1 MFCINP
7 SVILAFK
14 MNFIVYQGM
23 NFGRRIAQYVLI
35 ICENLL
41 QISWGNHTKFAL
53 QDLTQRHAILIFL
66 SLLGRFA

>member
-14 MNFIVYQGM
+14 MNFIVYQEM

-41 QISWGNHTKFAL
+41 QIS
-53 QDLTQRHAILIFL
+53 
-66 SLLGRFA
+66 